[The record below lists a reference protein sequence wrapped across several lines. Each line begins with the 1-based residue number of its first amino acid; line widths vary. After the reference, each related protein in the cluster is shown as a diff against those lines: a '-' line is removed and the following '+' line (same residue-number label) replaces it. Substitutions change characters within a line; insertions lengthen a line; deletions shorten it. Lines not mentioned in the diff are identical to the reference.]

1 MAKILAFRTG
11 ESRQERG
18 EGRERRA
25 GEVIIFPGVRYERWR
40 DEATDDRDASKRRDA
55 RRERDILELAE

>member
-11 ESRQERG
+11 ESRHDRG
-18 EGRERRA
+18 EGREARG
-25 GEVIIFPGVRYERWR
+25 GEVILFPGVRYERWR
-40 DEATDDRDASKRRDA
+40 DEASDDRDASKRRDT